1 MKANWR
7 YTFKLY
13 YIYRTWQDAA
23 LQVHLDVAKYE
34 TGENSGRYYEQV

>member
-13 YIYRTWQDAA
+13 YIYRTWQA
-23 LQVHLDVAKYE
+23 LQVHVDVAKYE